1 MKKIMNKFPLYLQ
14 VIFAIILAVLFGLIF
29 PKQAEA
35 FKPLGDIF
43 IKLIKMCIP
52 PIIFCTV
59 VGSFVSEKNVKVG
72 SLSLKSFIYFEVLTT
87 FALIVGLSFA
97 MFFDVGTGLDIPKDN
112 LDTSFLEQ
120 FKHNQPHT
128 FADFIINIVP
138 KTVFEAFTSGEILP
152 MLFISV
158 LFGFV
163 FSKVKKKIPTT
174 IILIKDLEE
183 IAFKL
188 IEIIVKLS
196 PFGAFGAMAYT
207 VGKYGSK
214 SIIKLFIFTGLF
226 YGTCIFFVLVVL
238 GSIMYFVCKK
248 NIFTLIAHIKDEILV
263 VLGTSSSETVLPA
276 MIEKMEKFGCKQSVV
291 SFALPAGYAF
301 NLDGTCIYF
310 TMAIIFLSQVF
321 GIHLSWMQI
330 FQVMFVLL
338 ITSKGA
344 AAVVGSA
351 FITLTA
357 TISAIPVLPIESLAI
372 IFGIDRFMSTGRAI
386 TNLIGNAVATVV
398 LDKWQKDS

>member
-1 MKKIMNKFPLYLQ
+1 MKKFPLYLQ
-14 VIFAIILAVLFGLIF
+14 VIVAIILAIVFGLIF
-29 PKQAEA
+29 PQQASSI
-35 FKPLGDIF
+35 KVVGDIF

-59 VGSFVSEKNVKVG
+59 VGSFVNEKNVKVG
-72 SLSLKSFIYFEVLTT
+72 ALSLKSFIYFEVLTT
-87 FALIVGLSFA
+87 FALIIGLAFA
-97 MFFDVGTGLDIPKDN
+97 LIFDVGTGLNIEKDN
-112 LDTSFLEQ
+112 LDISFLEQ
-120 FKHNQPHT
+120 FKNNRPNT
-128 FADFIINIVP
+128 FADFILNIVP
-138 KTVFEAFTSGEILP
+138 KTIFEAFTSGEILP
-152 MLFISV
+152 MLFISI
-158 LFGFV
+158 LFGLV
-163 FSKVKKKIPTT
+163 FNKVKKKIPTT
-174 IILIKDLEE
+174 IVLIKDLET
-183 IAFKL
+183 IAFKF

-196 PFGAFGAMAYT
+196 PVGAFGAMAYT

-226 YGTCIFFVLVVL
+226 YGTCLFFVIVVL
-238 GSIMYFVCKK
+238 GSIMCFFCKK
-248 NIFTLIAHIKDEILV
+248 NIFKLITHIKDEILV

-276 MIEKMEKFGCKQSVV
+276 MIEKMEKFGCRQSVV

-310 TMAIIFLSQVF
+310 TMAIIFLSQIF

-330 FQVMFVLL
+330 FEVMFLL
-338 ITSKGA
+338 LVTSKGA

-357 TISAIPVLPIESLAI
+357 TLSALPVLPLESLAI

-386 TNLIGNAVATVV
+386 TNLIGNAVATIV
-398 LDKWQKDS
+398 LDKWHKDS

>member
-1 MKKIMNKFPLYLQ
+1 MKKFPLYLQ
-14 VIFAIILAVLFGLIF
+14 VIFAIVLAIVFGLIF
-29 PKQAEA
+29 PKQGEA
-35 FKPLGDIF
+35 LKPLGDIF

-59 VGSFVSEKNVKVG
+59 VSSFVSEKNVKVG
-72 SLSLKSFIYFEVLTT
+72 TLSLKAFIYFEVLTT
-87 FALIVGLSFA
+87 FALILGLAFA
-97 MFFDVGTGLDIPKDN
+97 MFFDVGSRLDIPKEN

-120 FKHNQPHT
+120 FKNSHPHT
-128 FADFIINIVP
+128 FADFVLNIVP

-163 FSKVKKKIPTT
+163 FNKVKKKIPTT
-174 IILIKDLEE
+174 IVLIKDLEE

-196 PFGAFGAMAYT
+196 PVGAFGAMAYT

-214 SIIKLFIFTGLF
+214 SILQLLIFTGLF
-226 YGTCIFFVLVVL
+226 YGTCIFFIIFVL
-238 GSIMYFVCKK
+238 GLILCLYCKK
-248 NIFTLIAHIKDEILV
+248 NIFKLITHIKDEILV

-276 MIEKMEKFGCKQSVV
+276 MINKMEKFGCRQSVV

-310 TMAIIFLSQVF
+310 TMAIVFLSQVF
-321 GIHLSWMQI
+321 GVHLSWMQI
-330 FQVMFVLL
+330 FQIMFLL
-338 ITSKGA
+338 LVTSKGA

-357 TISAIPVLPIESLAI
+357 TLSAFPVLPLESLAI

-386 TNLIGNAVATVV
+386 TNLVGNAVATVV
-398 LDKWQKDS
+398 LDKWHTDS

>member
-1 MKKIMNKFPLYLQ
+1 MNKFPLYLQ
-14 VIFAIILAVLFGLIF
+14 VILAIILAIIFGLIL
-29 PKQAEA
+29 PQAA
-35 FKPLGDIF
+35 ITLKPLGDIF

-52 PIIFCTV
+52 PIIFCTLV
-59 VGSFVSEKNVKVG
+59 SSFVSEKNVKVG
-72 SLSLKSFIYFEVLTT
+72 TLSLKAFIYFEVLTT
-87 FALIVGLSFA
+87 FALILGLAFA
-97 MFFDVGTGLDIPKDN
+97 MIFDIGTNLDLPKDN
-112 LDTSFLEQ
+112 LDTNFLAQ
-120 FKHNQPHT
+120 IKNNQPHT
-128 FADFIINIVP
+128 FVDFISNIVP

-163 FSKVKKKIPTT
+163 FSKIKKKIPTT

-188 IEIIVKLS
+188 IEMIIKLS
-196 PFGAFGAMAYT
+196 PIGAFGAMAYT

-214 SIIKLFIFTGLF
+214 SIIKLLIFTGLF
-226 YGTCIFFVLVVL
+226 YGTCIFFIVVVL
-238 GSIMYFVCKK
+238 GLILCLYCKK
-248 NIFTLIAHIKDEILV
+248 NIFKLIIHIKDEILV

-276 MIEKMEKFGCKQSVV
+276 MINKMEKFGCRQSVV

-330 FQVMFVLL
+330 FEIMFLL
-338 ITSKGA
+338 LVTSKGA
-344 AAVVGSA
+344 AAVLGSA

-357 TISAIPVLPIESLAI
+357 TLSAFPVLPLESLAI

-398 LDKWQKDS
+398 LDKWHKDS

>member
-1 MKKIMNKFPLYLQ
+1 MKKFPLYLQ
-14 VIFAIILAVLFGLIF
+14 VIFAIVLAIVFGLIF
-29 PKQAEA
+29 PKQGEA
-35 FKPLGDIF
+35 LKPLGDIF

-59 VGSFVSEKNVKVG
+59 VSSFVSEKNVKVG
-72 SLSLKSFIYFEVLTT
+72 TLSLKAFIYFEVLTT
-87 FALIVGLSFA
+87 FALILGLAFA
-97 MFFDVGTGLDIPKDN
+97 MFFDVGSRLDIPKEN

-120 FKHNQPHT
+120 FKNNHPHT
-128 FADFIINIVP
+128 FADFILNIVP

-163 FSKVKKKIPTT
+163 FNKVKKKIPTT
-174 IILIKDLEE
+174 IVLIKDLEE

-196 PFGAFGAMAYT
+196 PVGAFGAMAYT

-214 SIIKLFIFTGLF
+214 SILQLLIFTGLF
-226 YGTCIFFVLVVL
+226 YGTCIFFIIFVL
-238 GSIMYFVCKK
+238 GSILCLYCKK
-248 NIFTLIAHIKDEILV
+248 NIFKLITHIKDEILV

-276 MIEKMEKFGCKQSVV
+276 MINKMEKFGCRQSVV

-310 TMAIIFLSQVF
+310 TMAIVFLSQVF
-321 GIHLSWMQI
+321 GVHLSWMQI
-330 FQVMFVLL
+330 FQIMFLL
-338 ITSKGA
+338 LVTSKGA

-357 TISAIPVLPIESLAI
+357 TLSAFPVLPLESLAI

-386 TNLIGNAVATVV
+386 TNLVGNAVATVV
-398 LDKWQKDS
+398 LDKWHTDS

>member
-1 MKKIMNKFPLYLQ
+1 MNKFPLYLQ

-357 TISAIPVLPIESLAI
+357 TLSAIPVLPLESLAI

>member
-1 MKKIMNKFPLYLQ
+1 MKKFPLYLQ
-14 VIFAIILAVLFGLIF
+14 VIFAIVLAIVFGLIF
-29 PKQAEA
+29 PKQGEA
-35 FKPLGDIF
+35 LKPLGDIF

-59 VGSFVSEKNVKVG
+59 VSSFVSEKNVKVG
-72 SLSLKSFIYFEVLTT
+72 TLSLKAFIYFEVLTT
-87 FALIVGLSFA
+87 FALILGLAFA
-97 MFFDVGTGLDIPKDN
+97 MFFDVGSRLDIPKEN

-120 FKHNQPHT
+120 FKNSHPHT
-128 FADFIINIVP
+128 FADFILNIVP

-163 FSKVKKKIPTT
+163 FNKVKKKIPTT
-174 IILIKDLEE
+174 IVLIKDLEE

-196 PFGAFGAMAYT
+196 PVGAFGAMAYT

-214 SIIKLFIFTGLF
+214 SILQLLIFTGLF
-226 YGTCIFFVLVVL
+226 YGTCIFFIIFVL
-238 GSIMYFVCKK
+238 GSILCLYCKK
-248 NIFTLIAHIKDEILV
+248 NIFKLITHIKDEILV

-276 MIEKMEKFGCKQSVV
+276 MINKMEKFGCRQSVV

-310 TMAIIFLSQVF
+310 TMAIVFLSQVF
-321 GIHLSWMQI
+321 GVHLSWMQI
-330 FQVMFVLL
+330 FQIMFLL
-338 ITSKGA
+338 LVTSKGA

-357 TISAIPVLPIESLAI
+357 TLSAFPVLPLESLAI

-386 TNLIGNAVATVV
+386 TNLVGNAVATVV
-398 LDKWQKDS
+398 LDKWHTDS

>member
-1 MKKIMNKFPLYLQ
+1 MKKFPLYLQ
-14 VIFAIILAVLFGLIF
+14 VIFAIVLAIVFGLIF
-29 PKQAEA
+29 PKQGEA
-35 FKPLGDIF
+35 LKPLGDIF

-59 VGSFVSEKNVKVG
+59 VSSFVSEKNVKVG
-72 SLSLKSFIYFEVLTT
+72 TLSLKAFIYFEALTT
-87 FALIVGLSFA
+87 FALILGLAFA
-97 MFFDVGTGLDIPKDN
+97 MFFDVGSRLDIPKEN

-120 FKHNQPHT
+120 FKNSHPHT
-128 FADFIINIVP
+128 FADFVLNIVP

-163 FSKVKKKIPTT
+163 FNKVKKKIPTT
-174 IILIKDLEE
+174 IVLIKDLEE

-196 PFGAFGAMAYT
+196 PVGAFGAMAYT

-214 SIIKLFIFTGLF
+214 SILQLLIFTGLF
-226 YGTCIFFVLVVL
+226 YGTCIFFIIFVL
-238 GSIMYFVCKK
+238 GSILCLYCKK
-248 NIFTLIAHIKDEILV
+248 NIFKLITYIKDEILV

-276 MIEKMEKFGCKQSVV
+276 MINKMEKFGCRQSVV

-310 TMAIIFLSQVF
+310 TMTIVFLSQVF
-321 GIHLSWMQI
+321 GVHLSWMQI
-330 FQVMFVLL
+330 FQIMFLL
-338 ITSKGA
+338 LVTSKGA

-357 TISAIPVLPIESLAI
+357 TLSAFPVLPLESLAI

-386 TNLIGNAVATVV
+386 TNLVGNAVATVV
-398 LDKWQKDS
+398 LDKWHTDS

>member
-1 MKKIMNKFPLYLQ
+1 MNKFPLYLQ